1 VRANARRRQITDGV
15 LKSLKDR
22 LGWKNNENDSIEDD
36 KNDSEFED
44 ISDNPDMSM
53 DSDSGTDEEV
63 DSLENSDVDLG
74 VVDEEA
80 VSAARV
86 SQGNQQQETS
96 AVKQPLLVGM
106 ASDGASVL
114 SGRNAGVQAL
124 LTK

>member
-1 VRANARRRQITDGV
+1 MRANARRRQITDGV

>member
-1 VRANARRRQITDGV
+1 MRANSRRRQITDGV

-22 LGWKNNENDSIEDD
+22 LGWKTNENDSSEDD

-63 DSLENSDVDLG
+63 DSLENSGVELG

-114 SGRNAGVQAL
+114 SGKNAGVQAL